1 MPSVELLKVI
11 PAENCYR
18 RYRVSERALLCG
30 GFELIL
36 EWGRIGARTRIKSQV
51 FQTLAELH
59 ARRREVL
66 AIRMRHGYSQLTEIA
81 YEPAAAETPGITSR
95 GGHGGEAAWP
105 LAVRSP
111 RQLPGSTA
119 ASSIP

>member
-36 EWGRIGARTRIKSQV
+36 EWGRIGARTRLKSQV
-51 FQTLAELH
+51 FQTMAELQT
-59 ARRREVL
+59 RRQEVL
-66 AIRMRHGYSQLTEIA
+66 AIRMRHGYSQLTKITC
-81 YEPAAAETPGITSR
+81 EPAGPETLSITSC
-95 GGHGGEAAWP
+95 GGHGDEAAWP
-105 LAVRSP
+105 LAVGSP
-111 RQLPGSTA
+111 RQSPGSTA